1 MPIMQE
7 GRGKRMPFLFL
18 SPSTQYFNPYVT
30 TGDERYWMNALADEM
45 MPYLHAS
52 GITVTRND
60 PDGSAAQSIRDS
72 NASRQ
77 DFHLALHSNAAPQAL
92 AGQLRGVD
100 FYYYPTSE
108 AGLRM
113 ANILV
118 DNMKTIY
125 PLPDRVQ
132 ARPSTIIGEIRR
144 TRVPAVLA
152 EIGYH
157 DNVDDANWLTGNL
170 DAVARTLS
178 LGVTEYFGVPFLTPG
193 DEFEA
198 EAAGA
203 DGYLRLRSY
212 PEPDAEI
219 LAQLP
224 NGTPVTVLGNFDTW
238 YTVRADTLY
247 GFAPITEVQLAV
259 MPLADLVKIARKNIK
274 KEQQNALPNGLICL
288 KGGELQH
295 EILPFRKQAVSLNLS
310 DHFKEEFFQTK
321 KVVYVPV

>member
-1 MPIMQE
+1 MPRIY
-7 GRGKRMPFLFL
+7 L
-18 SPSTQYFNPYVT
+18 SPSTQEYNPYVT
-30 TGDERYWMNALADEM
+30 GNGSEEYFMNLVADAME
-45 MPYLHAS
+45 PYLLANGIQFSRNTPDMTAAS
-52 GITVTRND
+52 
-60 PDGSAAQSIRDS
+60 SIRQANRGDY
-72 NASRQ
+72 
-77 DFHLALHSNAAPQAL
+77 DFYLALHSNASGPGSQ
-92 AGQLRGVD
+92 GQNRGVIA
-100 FYYYPTSE
+100 FYYPTS
-108 AGLRM
+108 
-113 ANILV
+113 ANGRRGAEIIAR
-118 DNMKTIY
+118 NMQEIY
-125 PLPDRVQ
+125 PLPERVVT
-132 ARPSTIIGEIRR
+132 RPTTTLGEVRQPR
-144 TRVPAVLA
+144 APAVLV

-259 MPLADLVKIARKNIK
+259 MPLA
-274 KEQQNALPNGLICL
+274 EQ
-288 KGGELQH
+288 
-295 EILPFRKQAVSLNLS
+295 
-310 DHFKEEFFQTK
+310 
-321 KVVYVPV
+321 

>member
-18 SPSTQYFNPYVT
+18 SSSTQYFNPYVT

-132 ARPSTIIGEIRR
+132 ARPSTIIGEVRR

-259 MPLADLVKIARKNIK
+259 MPLA
-274 KEQQNALPNGLICL
+274 EQ
-288 KGGELQH
+288 
-295 EILPFRKQAVSLNLS
+295 
-310 DHFKEEFFQTK
+310 
-321 KVVYVPV
+321 

>member
-1 MPIMQE
+1 
-7 GRGKRMPFLFL
+7 MPFLFL

-92 AGQLRGVD
+92 SGRLRGVD
-100 FYYYPTSE
+100 IYYYPTSE

-118 DNMKTIY
+118 DNIKPIY

-132 ARPSTIIGEIRR
+132 ARSSTIIGELRR
-144 TRVPAVLA
+144 TRAPAVLA
-152 EIGYH
+152 ELGYH
-157 DNVDDANWLTGNL
+157 DNTEDANWLTGNL
-170 DAVARTLS
+170 DAVARALA

-193 DEFEA
+193 DEFDA
-198 EAAGA
+198 EAAGEN
-203 DGYLRLRSY
+203 GYMALRAY
-212 PEPDAEI
+212 PQTDAEI
-219 LAQLP
+219 LAQVP
-224 NGTPVTVLGNFDTW
+224 NGTAVTVLGDFDGW
-238 YTVRADTLY
+238 YTVRAGD
-247 GFAPITEVQLAV
+247 V
-259 MPLADLVKIARKNIK
+259 
-274 KEQQNALPNGLICL
+274 
-288 KGGELQH
+288 
-295 EILPFRKQAVSLNLS
+295 LS
-310 DHFKEEFFQTK
+310 DKKLQKEFGGDYDVIVANIVADVIIALAPQVGKLLK
-321 KVVYVPV
+321 KGSIFLCSGIIDDRAEEVREKLVEAGWTIEETRSSEGWFSYLCR